1 MLSISLKA
9 AVVAGKMRNS
19 LKLSIRKEQFRNMN
33 QEVLFAQT
41 LEQVRQHAADQGGWI
56 SEEDVQEAFAPLA
69 LSGEQLQ
76 MVYDYLVKQRIGI
89 GAPVNPDDY
98 LTEEEKNY
106 LQNYLDEL
114 SALPGASPG
123 EKEAVTLSAMAGD
136 PDAQSRLAVFYLPDV
151 VEVARLY
158 SGQGVPLEDLI
169 GEGNLALSM
178 GVSML
183 GALEHASEAQGML
196 GRMMMDAMEELIQE
210 QRSTEDADQRMA
222 GRINKVL
229 EAARALSGEL
239 HRKVTVEELAQ
250 ETKLSEKSIRDAVR
264 LSGHQIEYLEET

>member
-1 MLSISLKA
+1 
-9 AVVAGKMRNS
+9 
-19 LKLSIRKEQFRNMN
+19 MN

-76 MVYDYLVKQRIGI
+76 MVYDYLIKQRIGI

-98 LTEEEKNY
+98 LTKEEKNY

-114 SALPGASPG
+114 AALPRQSPG

-136 PDAQSRLAVFYLPDV
+136 IDAQSRLTVIYLPDV

-183 GALEHASEAQGML
+183 GALEHASEVQGML

-210 QRSTEDADQRMA
+210 QHNTENADQRMA
-222 GRINKVL
+222 ERINGVL
-229 EAARALSGEL
+229 EAARGLSEEL

-250 ETKLSEKSIRDAVR
+250 ETKLSEKSIRDAIR

>member
-1 MLSISLKA
+1 
-9 AVVAGKMRNS
+9 
-19 LKLSIRKEQFRNMN
+19 MN
-33 QEVLFAQT
+33 QEALFART
-41 LEQVRQHAADQGGWI
+41 LEQVKEQAAGQGGWI
-56 SEEDVQEAFAPLA
+56 GEEEVQEAFAPLG

-76 MVYDYLVKQRIGI
+76 MVYDYLVKHKIGI

-114 SALPGASPG
+114 ESLPKATPG
-123 EKEAVTLSAMAGD
+123 EKEAITLSAMAGD
-136 PDAQSRLAVFYLPDV
+136 LDAQGQLAIFYLPDV

-169 GEGNLALSM
+169 GEGNLALTA

-183 GALEHASEAQGML
+183 GALERTDEAQGML
-196 GRMMMDAMEELIQE
+196 GKMMMDAMEELIQQQQTAE
-210 QRSTEDADQRMA
+210 KADQKMTQ
-222 GRINKVL
+222 RINKVL
-229 EAARALSGEL
+229 EAARSLAEEL

-250 ETKLSEKSIRDAVR
+250 EAKLSEKAIREAVR
-264 LSGHQIEYLEET
+264 LSGHQIEYLEDIRK

>member
-1 MLSISLKA
+1 
-9 AVVAGKMRNS
+9 
-19 LKLSIRKEQFRNMN
+19 MN

-56 SEEDVQEAFAPLA
+56 SEEDVQEAFAPLS

-76 MVYDYLVKQRIGI
+76 MVYDYLIKQRIGI

-114 SALPGASPG
+114 DSLPGASPG
-123 EKEAVTLSAMAGD
+123 EREAVTLSAMAGD
-136 PDAQSRLAVFYLPDV
+136 IDAQSRLAVIYLPDV

-196 GRMMMDAMEELIQE
+196 GRMMMDAMEDLIQE
-210 QRSTEDADQRMA
+210 QQSAEKADQRMTE
-222 GRINKVL
+222 RINRVL
-229 EAARALSGEL
+229 EAARALSEEL

-250 ETKLSEKSIRDAVR
+250 ETKLSEKSIRDAMR

>member
-1 MLSISLKA
+1 
-9 AVVAGKMRNS
+9 
-19 LKLSIRKEQFRNMN
+19 MN

-41 LEQVRQHAADQGGWI
+41 LEQVRRHAADQGGWV
-56 SEEDVQEAFAPLA
+56 SEEDVQEAFAPLG

-76 MVYDYLVKQRIGI
+76 MVYDYLIKQRIGI

-98 LTEEEKNY
+98 LTEEEKYY

-114 SALPGASPG
+114 ESLPKASPG

-136 PDAQSRLAVFYLPDV
+136 IDAQSRLAVIYLPDV

-169 GEGNLALSM
+169 GEGNLALSL

-196 GRMMMDAMEELIQE
+196 GKMMMDAMEDLIQE
-210 QRSTEDADQRMA
+210 QQSAEKADQKMTE
-222 GRINKVL
+222 RINRVM
-229 EAARALSGEL
+229 EAARALSEEL

-250 ETKLSEKSIRDAVR
+250 ETKLSEKSIRDAMR

>member
-1 MLSISLKA
+1 
-9 AVVAGKMRNS
+9 
-19 LKLSIRKEQFRNMN
+19 MN
-33 QEVLFAQT
+33 REVLFAQT
-41 LEQVRQHAADQGGWI
+41 LEQVRQQAADQGGWV
-56 SEEDVQEAFAPLA
+56 SEEEVQEAFASLE
-69 LSGEQLQ
+69 LSGEQFQ
-76 MVYDYLVKQRIGI
+76 MVYDYLIKQHIGI

-114 SALPGASPG
+114 AALPKQSPG
-123 EKEAVTLSAMAGD
+123 EKEAVTLLAMAGD
-136 PDAQSRLAVFYLPDV
+136 IDAQSRLAVIYLPDV

-158 SGQGVPLEDLI
+158 GGQGVPLEDLI
-169 GEGNLALSM
+169 GEGNLALSV

-210 QRSTEDADQRMA
+210 QQDTEQADRRMTQ
-222 GRINKVL
+222 RINKVL
-229 EAARALSGEL
+229 EAARELSEEL

-250 ETKLSEKSIRDAVR
+250 ETKLSEKSIRDAIR

>member
-1 MLSISLKA
+1 
-9 AVVAGKMRNS
+9 
-19 LKLSIRKEQFRNMN
+19 MN

-56 SEEDVQEAFAPLA
+56 SEEDVQEAFAPLG

-76 MVYDYLVKQRIGI
+76 MVYDYLIKQRIGI

-114 SALPGASPG
+114 ESLPKASPG

-136 PDAQSRLAVFYLPDV
+136 SDAQSRLAVIYLPDV

-169 GEGNLALSM
+169 GEGNLALSL

-196 GRMMMDAMEELIQE
+196 GKMMMDAMEDLIQE
-210 QRSTEDADQRMA
+210 QQSAEKADQKMTE
-222 GRINKVL
+222 RINRVM
-229 EAARALSGEL
+229 EAARALSEEL
-239 HRKVTVEELAQ
+239 HRKVTVQELAQ
-250 ETKLSEKSIRDAVR
+250 ETKLSEKSIRDAMR

>member
-1 MLSISLKA
+1 
-9 AVVAGKMRNS
+9 
-19 LKLSIRKEQFRNMN
+19 MN

-41 LEQVRQHAADQGGWI
+41 LEQVKATAADQGGWI
-56 SEEDVQEAFAPLA
+56 SEEDVQEAFAPMG

-76 MVYDYLVKQRIGI
+76 MVYDYLVKHKIGI
-89 GAPVNPDDY
+89 NAPVDLDDY

-114 SALPGASPG
+114 AALPERSAG
-123 EKEAVTLSAMAGD
+123 EKEAITLSAMAGD
-136 PDAQSRLAVFYLPDV
+136 PDAQSLLTEIYLPDV
-151 VEVARLY
+151 AEVARLY

-169 GEGNLALSM
+169 GEGNLALAM

-196 GRMMMDAMEELIQE
+196 GKMMMDAMEDLINE
-210 QRSTEDADQRMA
+210 QQDTDKADRKMA
-222 GRINKVL
+222 DRINKVL
-229 EAARALSGEL
+229 DAARELSEEL
-239 HRKVTVEELAQ
+239 HRKVTVEELVQ
-250 ETKLSEKSIRDAVR
+250 ETKLSEKAIRDAMR

>member
-1 MLSISLKA
+1 M
-9 AVVAGKMRNS
+9 
-19 LKLSIRKEQFRNMN
+19 
-33 QEVLFAQT
+33 FAQT

-56 SEEDVQEAFAPLA
+56 SEEDVQEAFAPLG

-76 MVYDYLVKQRIGI
+76 MVYDYLIKQRIGI

-114 SALPGASPG
+114 ESLPKASPG

-136 PDAQSRLAVFYLPDV
+136 SDAQSRLAVIYLPDV

-196 GRMMMDAMEELIQE
+196 GRMMMDAMEDLIQE
-210 QRSTEDADQRMA
+210 QQSAEKADQKMTE
-222 GRINKVL
+222 RINRVMD
-229 EAARALSGEL
+229 AARVLSEEL

-250 ETKLSEKSIRDAVR
+250 ETKLSEKSIRDAMR

>member
-1 MLSISLKA
+1 
-9 AVVAGKMRNS
+9 
-19 LKLSIRKEQFRNMN
+19 MN

-76 MVYDYLVKQRIGI
+76 MVYDYLIKQRIGI

-98 LTEEEKNY
+98 LTKEEKNY

-114 SALPGASPG
+114 AALPRQSPG

-136 PDAQSRLAVFYLPDV
+136 IDAQSRLTVIYLPDV

-183 GALEHASEAQGML
+183 GALEHASEVQGML

-210 QRSTEDADQRMA
+210 QHNTENADQRMA
-222 GRINKVL
+222 ERINRVL
-229 EAARALSGEL
+229 EAARGLSEEL

-250 ETKLSEKSIRDAVR
+250 ETKLSEKSIRDAIR

>member
-1 MLSISLKA
+1 
-9 AVVAGKMRNS
+9 
-19 LKLSIRKEQFRNMN
+19 MN

-56 SEEDVQEAFAPLA
+56 GEEDVQEAFAPLG

-76 MVYDYLVKQRIGI
+76 MVYDYLIKQRIGI

-114 SALPGASPG
+114 ESLPKASPG

-136 PDAQSRLAVFYLPDV
+136 TDAQSRLAVIYLPDV

-196 GRMMMDAMEELIQE
+196 GKMMMDAMEDLIQE
-210 QRSTEDADQRMA
+210 QQSAEKADQKMTE
-222 GRINKVL
+222 RINRVM
-229 EAARALSGEL
+229 EAARALSEEL

-250 ETKLSEKSIRDAVR
+250 ETKLSEKSIRDAMR

>member
-1 MLSISLKA
+1 
-9 AVVAGKMRNS
+9 
-19 LKLSIRKEQFRNMN
+19 MN
-33 QEVLFAQT
+33 QEALFART
-41 LEQVRQHAADQGGWI
+41 LEQVKELAAGQGGWI
-56 SEEDVQEAFAPLA
+56 GEEEVQEAFAPLG

-76 MVYDYLVKQRIGI
+76 MVYDYLVKHRIGI

-114 SALPGASPG
+114 ESLPKATPG
-123 EKEAVTLSAMAGD
+123 EKEAITLSAMAGD
-136 PDAQSRLAVFYLPDV
+136 LDAQGQLAIFYLPDV

-169 GEGNLALSM
+169 GEGNLALTA

-183 GALEHASEAQGML
+183 GALERTDEAQGML
-196 GRMMMDAMEELIQE
+196 GKMMMDAMEELIQQQQTAE
-210 QRSTEDADQRMA
+210 KADQKMTQ
-222 GRINKVL
+222 RINKVL
-229 EAARALSGEL
+229 EAARSLSEEL

-250 ETKLSEKSIRDAVR
+250 EAKLSEKAIREAVR
-264 LSGHQIEYLEET
+264 LSGHQIEYLEDIRK

>member
-1 MLSISLKA
+1 
-9 AVVAGKMRNS
+9 
-19 LKLSIRKEQFRNMN
+19 MN
-33 QEVLFAQT
+33 REVLFAQT
-41 LEQVRQHAADQGGWI
+41 LEQVRQQAVDRGGWV
-56 SEEDVQEAFAPLA
+56 SEEEVQEAFSSLE

-76 MVYDYLVKQRIGI
+76 MVYDYLAGQRIGI
-89 GAPVNPDDY
+89 GAPMNPDDY

-114 SALPGASPG
+114 AALPEQSPG

-136 PDAQSRLAVFYLPDV
+136 IDAQSRLAVIYLPDV

-158 SGQGVPLEDLI
+158 GGQGVPLEDLI
-169 GEGNLALSM
+169 GEGNLALSI

-210 QRSTEDADQRMA
+210 QRDTEQADRRMA
-222 GRINKVL
+222 QRINRVL
-229 EAARALSGEL
+229 EAARALSEEL
-239 HRKVTVEELAQ
+239 RRKVTVEELAL
-250 ETKLSEKSIRDAVR
+250 ETKLSEKAIRDVVR
-264 LSGHQIEYLEET
+264 LCGHQIEYLEET

>member
-1 MLSISLKA
+1 
-9 AVVAGKMRNS
+9 
-19 LKLSIRKEQFRNMN
+19 MN

-114 SALPGASPG
+114 AALPGASPG

-136 PDAQSRLAVFYLPDV
+136 PDAQSRLAIIYLPDV

-196 GRMMMDAMEELIQE
+196 GRMMMDAMEEMIQE
-210 QRSTEDADQRMA
+210 QHSTENADQRMA
-222 GRINKVL
+222 ERINRVL
-229 EAARALSGEL
+229 EAARALSEEL

-250 ETKLSEKSIRDAVR
+250 ETKLSEKSIRDAIR

>member
-1 MLSISLKA
+1 
-9 AVVAGKMRNS
+9 
-19 LKLSIRKEQFRNMN
+19 MN

-41 LEQVRQHAADQGGWI
+41 LEQVRQHAADQGGWV
-56 SEEDVQEAFAPLA
+56 SEEDVQEAFTPLG

-76 MVYDYLVKQRIGI
+76 MVYDYLIKQRIGI
-89 GAPVNPDDY
+89 GAPVNLDDY

-106 LQNYLDEL
+106 LQNYLNEL
-114 SALPGASPG
+114 ESLPKTSPG

-136 PDAQSRLAVFYLPDV
+136 IDAQSRLAVIYLPDV

-169 GEGNLALSM
+169 GEGNLALSL

-196 GRMMMDAMEELIQE
+196 GKMMMDAMEDLIQE
-210 QRSTEDADQRMA
+210 QQSAEKADQKMTE
-222 GRINKVL
+222 RINRVM
-229 EAARALSGEL
+229 EAARALSEEL

-250 ETKLSEKSIRDAVR
+250 ETKLSEKSIRDAMR

>member
-1 MLSISLKA
+1 
-9 AVVAGKMRNS
+9 
-19 LKLSIRKEQFRNMN
+19 MN

-56 SEEDVQEAFAPLA
+56 SEEDVQEAFAPLS

-76 MVYDYLVKQRIGI
+76 MVYDYLIKQRIGI

-114 SALPGASPG
+114 DSLPGVSPG
-123 EKEAVTLSAMAGD
+123 EREAVTLSAMAGD
-136 PDAQSRLAVFYLPDV
+136 IDAQSRLAVIYLPDV

-196 GRMMMDAMEELIQE
+196 GRMMMDAMEDLIQE
-210 QRSTEDADQRMA
+210 QQSAEKADQRMTE
-222 GRINKVL
+222 RINRVM
-229 EAARALSGEL
+229 EAARALSEEL

-250 ETKLSEKSIRDAVR
+250 ETKLSEKSIRDAMR

>member
-1 MLSISLKA
+1 
-9 AVVAGKMRNS
+9 
-19 LKLSIRKEQFRNMN
+19 MN

-41 LEQVRQHAADQGGWI
+41 LEQVRQHAADQGGFI

-114 SALPGASPG
+114 AALPRQSPG

-136 PDAQSRLAVFYLPDV
+136 IDAQSRLTVIYLPDV

-158 SGQGVPLEDLI
+158 GGQGVPLEDLI

-196 GRMMMDAMEELIQE
+196 GRMMMDAMEELIAE
-210 QRSTEDADQRMA
+210 QHNTENADQRMTE
-222 GRINKVL
+222 RINRVL
-229 EAARALSGEL
+229 EAARGLSEEL

-250 ETKLSEKSIRDAVR
+250 ETKLSEKSIRDAIR

>member
-1 MLSISLKA
+1 
-9 AVVAGKMRNS
+9 
-19 LKLSIRKEQFRNMN
+19 MN
-33 QEVLFAQT
+33 QEALFART
-41 LEQVRQHAADQGGWI
+41 LEQVKEQAAGQGGWI
-56 SEEDVQEAFAPLA
+56 GEEEVQEAFAPLG

-76 MVYDYLVKQRIGI
+76 MVYDYLVKHKIGI

-114 SALPGASPG
+114 ESLPKATPG
-123 EKEAVTLSAMAGD
+123 EKEAITLSAMAGD
-136 PDAQSRLAVFYLPDV
+136 LDAQGQLAIFYLPDV

-169 GEGNLALSM
+169 GEGNLALTA

-183 GALEHASEAQGML
+183 GALERTDEAQGML
-196 GRMMMDAMEELIQE
+196 GKMMMDAMEELIQQQQTAE
-210 QRSTEDADQRMA
+210 KADQKMTQ
-222 GRINKVL
+222 RINKVL
-229 EAARALSGEL
+229 EAARSLSEEL

-250 ETKLSEKSIRDAVR
+250 EAKLSEKAIREAVR
-264 LSGHQIEYLEET
+264 LSGHQIEYLEAIRK

>member
-1 MLSISLKA
+1 
-9 AVVAGKMRNS
+9 
-19 LKLSIRKEQFRNMN
+19 MN

-114 SALPGASPG
+114 AALPGASPG

-136 PDAQSRLAVFYLPDV
+136 PDAQSRLAIIYLPDV

-210 QRSTEDADQRMA
+210 QHSMENADQRMA
-222 GRINKVL
+222 ERINRVL
-229 EAARALSGEL
+229 EAARALSEEL

-250 ETKLSEKSIRDAVR
+250 ETKLSEKSIRDAIR

>member
-1 MLSISLKA
+1 
-9 AVVAGKMRNS
+9 
-19 LKLSIRKEQFRNMN
+19 MN
-33 QEVLFAQT
+33 QEALFART
-41 LEQVRQHAADQGGWI
+41 LEQVKEQAAGQGGWI
-56 SEEDVQEAFAPLA
+56 GEEEVQEAFAPLG

-76 MVYDYLVKQRIGI
+76 MVYDYLVKHKIGI

-114 SALPGASPG
+114 ESLPKATPG
-123 EKEAVTLSAMAGD
+123 EKEAITLSAMAGD
-136 PDAQSRLAVFYLPDV
+136 LDAQGQLAIFYLPDV

-169 GEGNLALSM
+169 GEGNLALTA

-183 GALEHASEAQGML
+183 GALERTDEAQGML
-196 GRMMMDAMEELIQE
+196 GKMMMDAMEELIQ
-210 QRSTEDADQRMA
+210 QRQTAEKADQKMTQ
-222 GRINKVL
+222 RINKVL
-229 EAARALSGEL
+229 EAARSLSEEL

-250 ETKLSEKSIRDAVR
+250 EAKLSEKAIREAVR
-264 LSGHQIEYLEET
+264 LSGHQIEYLEDIRK

>member
-1 MLSISLKA
+1 
-9 AVVAGKMRNS
+9 
-19 LKLSIRKEQFRNMN
+19 MN
-33 QEVLFAQT
+33 QEALFART
-41 LEQVRQHAADQGGWI
+41 LEQVKELAAGQGGWI
-56 SEEDVQEAFAPLA
+56 GEEEVQEAFAPLG

-76 MVYDYLVKQRIGI
+76 MVYDYLVKHKIGI

-114 SALPGASPG
+114 ESLPKATPG
-123 EKEAVTLSAMAGD
+123 EKEAITLSAMAGD
-136 PDAQSRLAVFYLPDV
+136 LDAQGQLAIFYLPDV

-169 GEGNLALSM
+169 GEGNLALTA

-183 GALEHASEAQGML
+183 GALERTDEAQGML
-196 GRMMMDAMEELIQE
+196 GKMMMDAMEELIQQQQTAE
-210 QRSTEDADQRMA
+210 KADQKMTQ
-222 GRINKVL
+222 RINKVL
-229 EAARALSGEL
+229 EEARSLSEEL

-250 ETKLSEKSIRDAVR
+250 EAKLSEKAIREAVR
-264 LSGHQIEYLEET
+264 LSGHQIEYLEDIRK

>member
-1 MLSISLKA
+1 
-9 AVVAGKMRNS
+9 
-19 LKLSIRKEQFRNMN
+19 MN

-56 SEEDVQEAFAPLA
+56 SEEDVQEAFAPLS

-76 MVYDYLVKQRIGI
+76 MVYDYLIKQRIGI

-114 SALPGASPG
+114 DSLPGASPG
-123 EKEAVTLSAMAGD
+123 EREAVTLSAMAGD
-136 PDAQSRLAVFYLPDV
+136 IDAQSRLAVIYLPDV

-196 GRMMMDAMEELIQE
+196 GRMMMDAMEDLIQE
-210 QRSTEDADQRMA
+210 QQSAEKADQRMTE
-222 GRINKVL
+222 RINRVM
-229 EAARALSGEL
+229 EAARALSEEL

-250 ETKLSEKSIRDAVR
+250 ETKLSEKSIRDAMR